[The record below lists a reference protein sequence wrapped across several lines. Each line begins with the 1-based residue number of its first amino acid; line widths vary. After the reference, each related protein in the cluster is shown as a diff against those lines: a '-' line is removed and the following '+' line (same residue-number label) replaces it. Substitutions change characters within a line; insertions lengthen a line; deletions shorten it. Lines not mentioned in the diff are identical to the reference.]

1 MAVEHVSCVLA
12 MGLPMETDPFVI
24 SVSTLQAADQ
34 IVVRWAVQIPKR
46 CASFQQLVR
55 QFPIQGLAAAQDF
68 EPIVA
73 LPARFSSSLH
83 VAGVACIT
91 VAPSSPTARQPSS
104 IRSHF
109 PADQRQMRATL
120 SGRTLQRRN
129 IKRQGSNREQYILF
143 TSPGSRRIDVKKL
156 TTARCG
162 ICTPL
167 DFPST
172 PKCRSRKPGC

>member
-1 MAVEHVSCVLA
+1 

-34 IVVRWAVQIPKR
+34 IVVSVGPYRFQSDAHRFNNWF
-46 CASFQQLVR
+46 ASSRSRASPPHRILSR
-55 QFPIQGLAAAQDF
+55 S
-68 EPIVA
+68 
-73 LPARFSSSLH
+73 LPSQPASSSSLH

-91 VAPSSPTARQPSS
+91 VAPEFANCSDNLAPSAATSRLTSARCAP
-104 IRSHF
+104 
-109 PADQRQMRATL
+109 TL
-120 SGRTLQRRN
+120 SGRNTSSAA
-129 IKRQGSNREQYILF
+129 ISNDKVVTESSTSCS

-167 DFPST
+167 DFPVD
-172 PKCRSRKPGC
+172 PEV